1 MGLGR
6 GGIAVCRHVPAA
18 AEAREVKD
26 GVDGGFDGASVALNL
41 GEDEAALERGEE
53 GNGEVV
59 RVGAVREV
67 PGGVKTEQPVA
78 DGSRP
83 LPESG
88 RDQGAGLRVGLGHLP
103 GERAER
109 AAAPALA
116 ALHLGDHHV
125 PPGPE
130 PLWAA
135 EIGLPLVTGD
145 GRGLVADDRLDKL
158 IFPAK

>member
-1 MGLGR
+1 MSVRRGSGPHGTRAWRYRRLPARPGGGGGARGR
-6 GGIAVCRHVPAA
+6 GRCR
-18 AEAREVKD
+18 RR
-26 GVDGGFDGASVALNL
+26 FRRASVALNL

-135 EIGLPLVTGD
+135 EIGLPLVSRRRSRPGS
-145 GRGLVADDRLDKL
+145 R
-158 IFPAK
+158 